1 MRSIILAAA
10 AALIAPV
17 ALAQNVYV
25 TADRLLD
32 ITTGQMIQI
41 PAIVI
46 QNGVITASGLRESVQ
61 VPSAAQIIELP
72 GATLLSAGQGA
83 LKPGAVG
90 DLVAVIGDPTQNV
103 TLLESPIFV
112 MKGGDIIK
120 APAD

>member
-1 MRSIILAAA
+1 MRSITLAAI
-10 AALIAPV
+10 AALMAPG

-32 ITTGQMIQI
+32 ITTGRVTQS

-46 QNGVITASGLRESVQ
+46 QSGVITTVGQRESVQ
-61 VPSAAQIIELP
+61 VPSAARVIDLP
-72 GATLLSAGQGA
+72 GATLLAAWRGA
-83 LKPGAVG
+83 VKPGAFG
-90 DLVAVIGDPTQNV
+90 DLVGVTGDPTQNV